1 MSNII
6 DEIRLKI
13 MVAKDKNDF
22 VRVREL
28 QQEMDLQIEKN
39 KIK

>member
-6 DEIRLKI
+6 DEIRVKI